1 MIHKFKKE
9 FIETEVGKIIYY
21 IRGDGPPVLLLHG
34 YPQYSLMW
42 EETALLLSDKYTT
55 IIPDLRGYGESA
67 KPKGL
72 FDHSNYS
79 KREMAKDMIQIMD
92 NLKYHQ
98 LLWDGICDAFLPSSR
113 SRWYPAVALIFALG

>member
-1 MIHKFKKE
+1 
-9 FIETEVGKIIYY
+9 
-21 IRGDGPPVLLLHG
+21 
-34 YPQYSLMW
+34 MW

-79 KREMAKDMIQIMD
+79 KRGGGKDMIQIMD
-92 NLKYHQ
+92 NLKYQYFSVVGHDREVE
-98 LLWDGICDAFLPSSR
+98 LHIDLVGII
-113 SRWYPAVALIFALG
+113 LIEFKK